1 MALDI
6 WGRATERA
14 PQWHRATRWLCFGA
28 TPVFATLV
36 AGGQRLGCM
45 FNHHA
50 AAHNMS
56 VVDNVFPTLAY
67 QALQSDTIHYTEG
80 NVREA

>member
-1 MALDI
+1 M
-6 WGRATERA
+6 
-14 PQWHRATRWLCFGA
+14 
-28 TPVFATLV
+28 FATLV